1 MGALAGF
8 INAPVTKGYCLLVV
22 GASLL
27 SSYTQSGPAL
37 TLDLARILRK
47 GEIWRLLTSQLAFQE
62 HPQTVL
68 GTFLLYTFRHF
79 ERQMGSRKFGSFLV
93 LSTLLATSAEAA
105 IAAWV
110 GPSGGGKGGRNGLV
124 LASGP
129 FGAMYAM
136 FVLFYTTVPKL
147 NPKLVGVFGVD
158 ISDKSMYY
166 AVGAQLLLGGG
177 WATAIPALCGLM
189 AGMLY
194 RRNVLG
200 IQKVMLPGVVCRC
213 LASMLSPVLQTGR
226 PIPGT
231 ERRRRGGGGGGG
243 GPGGREQLLPGAG
256 GPRYQPGQP
265 RRGGGRHQ
273 PVGGAAGA
281 GVAVPLAG
289 IPPPAPASEEAI
301 EMLMGLG
308 FERGAVVRALQ
319 AADNNVEL
327 AANRLLA
334 GG

>member
-27 SSYTQSGPAL
+27 SSYTHSGPAL
-37 TLDLARILRK
+37 TLNLARILRK

-93 LSTLLATSAEAA
+93 LSTLLATSAEAG

-110 GPSGGGKGGRNGLV
+110 GQGGGKNGLV

-129 FGAMYAM
+129 FGAIYAM

-147 NPKLVGVFGVD
+147 NPRLVGVFGVD

-166 AVGAQLLLGGG
+166 AVGAQLLL
-177 WATAIPALCGLM
+177 
-189 AGMLY
+189 
-194 RRNVLG
+194 
-200 IQKVMLPGVVCRC
+200 
-213 LASMLSPVLQTGR
+213 
-226 PIPGT
+226 
-231 ERRRRGGGGGGG
+231 EE
-243 GPGGREQLLPGAG
+243 GREEG
-256 GPRYQPGQP
+256 
-265 RRGGGRHQ
+265 H
-273 PVGGAAGA
+273 
-281 GVAVPLAG
+281 
-289 IPPPAPASEEAI
+289 
-301 EMLMGLG
+301 
-308 FERGAVVRALQ
+308 
-319 AADNNVEL
+319 
-327 AANRLLA
+327 
-334 GG
+334 